1 MFDMRRREFIS
12 LLGGAAATWPLA
24 ARAQQPEHM
33 RRLGILM
40 PYSVDD
46 VLGLELASALRDGLL
61 DRGWAERRN
70 IEINYRW
77 IGKDIDRRSVHAAE
91 LVAASPNVL
100 FACYLA
106 QLAPLALE
114 TRTIPIVFVGVS
126 DPVGSGYVE
135 SFARPGGNI
144 TGFTLY
150 EASMAGKW
158 LEVLKTL
165 APAVTRVAFMINPET
180 AVLRGTFYL
189 RAFETAAAALA
200 LEPVTSNVHN
210 AGDVEAVIAAL
221 GQRPGGGLIVA
232 PETFSELHREFI
244 VTLVARHRVPTI
256 YGTRQFALSGGL
268 VSYGPNRHDTFRRSA
283 SYVDRILRGE
293 RPGDLPV
300 QAPTKY
306 ETVVNLT
313 AAKALGID
321 APPSL
326 LVAADEVIE

>member
-1 MFDMRRREFIS
+1 MRRREFIT
-12 LLGGAAATWPLA
+12 LLGGAAVAWPSAA
-24 ARAQQPEHM
+24 ARAQQPERV
-33 RRLGILM
+33 RRIGVLM
-40 PYSVDD
+40 PYNANDP
-46 VLGLELASALRDGLL
+46 LGRELASALRQGLV
-61 DRGWAERRN
+61 DQGWVEGRN
-70 IEINYRW
+70 LEINYRW
-77 IGKDIDRRSVHAAE
+77 IGEDVSRRNVHAAE

-158 LEVLKTL
+158 LEVLKTI

-210 AGDVEAVIAAL
+210 AGNVEAVIAAL
-221 GQRPGGGLIVA
+221 GQHPGGGLIVA
-232 PETFSELHREFI
+232 PETFSELHRELI
-244 VTLVARHRVPTI
+244 VALAARHRVPTI
-256 YGTRQFALSGGL
+256 YGTRQFAMSGGL
-268 VSYGPNRHDTFRRSA
+268 VSYGPNRNDTFRRSA

-293 RPGDLPV
+293 RPADLPV

-306 ETVVNLT
+306 ETVVNLKT
-313 AAKALGID
+313 AKALGLPV
-321 APPSL
+321 PPAL

>member
-1 MFDMRRREFIS
+1 MFGMRRREFIT
-12 LLGGAAATWPLA
+12 LFGGAAAAWSMPTY
-24 ARAQQPEHM
+24 AQQPDRV
-33 RRLGILM
+33 RRIGVLM
-40 PYSVDD
+40 PYNADD
-46 VLGLELASALRDGLL
+46 PLGRELASALRQGLV
-61 DRGWAERRN
+61 DQGWVEGRN
-70 IEINYRW
+70 LEINYRW
-77 IGKDIDRRSVHAAE
+77 IGEDVSRRNVHAAE

-158 LEVLKTL
+158 LEVLKTI

-189 RAFETAAAALA
+189 RAFETAATALA

-210 AGDVEAVIAAL
+210 AGNVEAVIAAL
-221 GQRPGGGLIVA
+221 GQHPGGGLIVA
-232 PETFSELHREFI
+232 PETFSELHRELI
-244 VTLVARHRVPTI
+244 VALAARHRVPTI
-256 YGTRQFALSGGL
+256 YGTRQFAMSGGL
-268 VSYGPNRHDTFRRSA
+268 VSYGPNRNDTFRRSA

-293 RPGDLPV
+293 RPADLPV

-306 ETVVNLT
+306 ETVVNLKT
-313 AAKALGID
+313 AKALGLPV
-321 APPSL
+321 PPAL

>member
-1 MFDMRRREFIS
+1 MKRREFMT
-12 LLGGAAATWPLA
+12 LLGGAAAAWSMPTY
-24 ARAQQPEHM
+24 AQQPDRV
-33 RRLGILM
+33 RRIGVLM
-40 PYSVDD
+40 PYNADD
-46 VLGLELASALRDGLL
+46 PLGRELASALRQGLV
-61 DRGWAERRN
+61 DQGWVEGRN
-70 IEINYRW
+70 LEINYRW
-77 IGKDIDRRSVHAAE
+77 IGEDVSRRSGYAAE

-210 AGDVEAVIAAL
+210 AGDVESVIADL
-221 GQRPGGGLIVA
+221 GQRPGGGLVVA

-256 YGTRQFALSGGL
+256 YGTRQFAMSGGL

-321 APPSL
+321 ASPFL